1 MTDIYLRDLFRLVL
15 RKWWIIFICVAVLS
29 AASYIWTNY
38 FVVPTYTA
46 STTLYVGKNPNR
58 FGIQSDDLY
67 LGMDLINDYREIAK
81 SRSVVNKVIEELGLD
96 IKTEDMAKKIK
107 VNQPEMT
114 RVIEISATDP
124 DPQMAMNITD
134 TMAEVFRRKVIE
146 IMQLENVQI
155 IDKAELP
162 TYPTSP
168 NKMINYLVGVV
179 MGLVSGVALI
189 FVIDYIDDTI
199 KTPEDVQ
206 KYTGLPVI
214 GIIPVLTEK
223 GRRP

>member
-1 MTDIYLRDLFRLVL
+1 
-15 RKWWIIFICVAVLS
+15 
-29 AASYIWTNY
+29 
-38 FVVPTYTA
+38 
-46 STTLYVGKNPNR
+46 
-58 FGIQSDDLY
+58 
-67 LGMDLINDYREIAK
+67 MDLINDYREIAK

-179 MGLVSGVALI
+179 MAWYQVSH
-189 FVIDYIDDTI
+189 
-199 KTPEDVQ
+199 
-206 KYTGLPVI
+206 
-214 GIIPVLTEK
+214 
-223 GRRP
+223 